1 MKIWE
6 KFSNIIKK
14 INSELIFNKKYVK
27 AEKKFNTQKK
37 LSMFLY
43 TSNMID
49 SVYRK
54 DENYYPKVILEKFI
68 HIFLEKYKKVWFLGS
83 S

>member
-6 KFSNIIKK
+6 KVSNIIKK
-14 INSELIFNKKYVK
+14 INSELIFNKKYLK

-43 TSNMID
+43 TSNID
-49 SVYRK
+49 
-54 DENYYPKVILEKFI
+54 
-68 HIFLEKYKKVWFLGS
+68 
-83 S
+83 